1 MGQDVVDAQRGGG
14 RGHGAE
20 RAAGSRERK
29 SQGPEGQ
36 REAGH
41 RLETAAICSVALGLR
56 SGWRSEAWRPSPP
69 PRPVPS
75 ATRARP
81 WPARPAS
88 PRPRRRWVGAP
99 QPEKDEAEGAG
110 PARGGRGE
118 GRSGRGWVAAVARRP
133 GRLAGAQGRERLRF
147 GHASGARRERVPEEQ
162 RVFFKLREN
171 REEGNTRWGRHAG
184 RKLAFAERP
193 LCPK

>member
-1 MGQDVVDAQRGGG
+1 MHRGEEAGATGQRG
-14 RGHGAE
+14 R
-20 RAAGSRERK
+20 
-29 SQGPEGQ
+29 
-36 REAGH
+36 REAGRENPKVRKARGRQGTGWKP
-41 RLETAAICSVALGLR
+41 RLFAALPSGCGW
-56 SGWRSEAWRPSPP
+56 GWRSEAWRPSPP

-133 GRLAGAQGRERLRF
+133 GRLVGAQGRERLRF
-147 GHASGARRERVPEEQ
+147 GHASGARRERVQEEQ